1 MPLNVQDKKAIVA
14 DVGAQLAGAQTV
26 VLAEYR
32 GIPVE
37 QLTKLRASA
46 RDQGVYLRVLKNTL
60 ARRAAQGTQFE
71 PLADSMVG
79 PLIYGISAD
88 PIASAKVLQNF
99 AKTQDK
105 LVITAGLYNG
115 KLLDVAGIKSLAS
128 IPSRD
133 ELLSQLLGVM
143 LAPVSAMA
151 RVLGAVAAQ
160 KAEGAPAPV
169 AAPVVE
175 VAEVVAAPAEVVAE
189 VVAETAAPEASAEPV
204 AASPEAGTE
213 TSETPAAE

>member
-1 MPLNVQDKKAIVA
+1 VPLNVQDKKAIVA

-37 QLTKLRASA
+37 ELTKLRASA

-60 ARRAAQGTQFE
+60 ARRATQGTQFE

-99 AKTQDK
+99 AKTQDL
-105 LVITAGLYNG
+105 LVIKAGLYNG
-115 KLLDVAGIKSLAS
+115 KLLDVAGVKALAT
-128 IPSRD
+128 IPSRE
-133 ELLSQLLGVM
+133 ELLSKLLGVM
-143 LAPVSAMA
+143 KAPVSAMA

-160 KAEGAPAPV
+160 KAAGAPAPV
-169 AAPVVE
+169 AEAAAPVE
-175 VAEVVAAPAEVVAE
+175 AAPVAEAAPAAE
-189 VVAETAAPEASAEPV
+189 PAAEPAAPEATA
-204 AASPEAGTE
+204 TN
-213 TSETPAAE
+213 ETPAAE

>member
-88 PIASAKVLQNF
+88 PIASAKVLQAF
-99 AKTQDK
+99 AKTQDQ
-105 LVITAGLYNG
+105 LVIKAGLYNG
-115 KLLDVAGIKSLAS
+115 KLLDVAGVKALAT

-160 KAEGAPAPV
+160 KAAGAPAPA
-169 AAPVVE
+169 AAPVE
-175 VAEVVAAPAEVVAE
+175 AAAPAAVA
-189 VVAETAAPEASAEPV
+189 AEAAPEAAAEP
-204 AASPEAGTE
+204 AAAAPEAGTE
-213 TSETPAAE
+213 ANETPAAE

>member
-88 PIASAKVLQNF
+88 PIASAKVLQGF
-99 AKTQDK
+99 AKTQDL
-105 LVITAGLYNG
+105 LVIKAGLYNG
-115 KLLDVAGIKSLAS
+115 KMLDLAGIKALAT

-160 KAEGAPAPV
+160 KAAGAPAPV
-169 AAPVVE
+169 AEAAAPAVE
-175 VAEVVAAPAEVVAE
+175 AAAPAEVVAE
-189 VVAETAAPEASAEPV
+189 AAAPEAAAEP
-204 AASPEAGTE
+204 AAAAPEAGTE
-213 TSETPAAE
+213 ANETPAAE

>member
-1 MPLNVQDKKAIVA
+1 MPLNVEDKKAIVA

-105 LVITAGLYNG
+105 LIITAGLYNG
-115 KLLDVAGIKSLAS
+115 KLLDVAGVKSLAA
-128 IPSRD
+128 IPGRD

-143 LAPVSAMA
+143 MAPVSAMA

-160 KAEGAPAPV
+160 KATGAPAPI
-169 AAPVVE
+169 AAPV
-175 VAEVVAAPAEVVAE
+175 AEVTEAAAAPAVVAE
-189 VVAETAAPEASAEPV
+189 AAAPEASAET
-204 AASPEAGTE
+204 AAPSPEAN
-213 TSETPAAE
+213 ETPAAE

>member
-1 MPLNVQDKKAIVA
+1 MPLNVEDKKAIVA
-14 DVGAQLAGAQTV
+14 DVGAQLAAAQTV

-99 AKTQDK
+99 AKTQDQ
-105 LVITAGLYNG
+105 LVIKAGLYNG
-115 KLLDVAGIKSLAS
+115 KLLDVAGVKALAT

-160 KAEGAPAPV
+160 KAAGAPAPV
-169 AAPVVE
+169 TAPV
-175 VAEVVAAPAEVVAE
+175 AEAAAPA
-189 VVAETAAPEASAEPV
+189 AAAEASAEP
-204 AASPEAGTE
+204 AASPEAGAE
-213 TSETPAAE
+213 SSVQTPAAE

>member
-1 MPLNVQDKKAIVA
+1 VPLNVEDKKAIVA
-14 DVGAQLAGAQTV
+14 DVGAQLAAAQTV

-60 ARRAAQGTQFE
+60 ARRATQGTQFE

-88 PIASAKVLQNF
+88 PIASAKVMQNF
-99 AKTQDK
+99 AKTQEQ
-105 LVITAGLYNG
+105 LVIKAGLYNG
-115 KLLDVAGIKSLAS
+115 KLLDVAGVKALAT

-143 LAPVSAMA
+143 MAPVSAMA

-169 AAPVVE
+169 AAPVTE
-175 VAEVVAAPAEVVAE
+175 AAAPVVAA
-189 VVAETAAPEASAEPV
+189 EASAEP
-204 AASPEAGTE
+204 AANQDAGTVANV
-213 TSETPAAE
+213 ETPAAE

>member
-1 MPLNVQDKKAIVA
+1 VPLNVEDKKAIVA

-37 QLTKLRASA
+37 ELTKLRASA
-46 RDQGVYLRVLKNTL
+46 RSQGVYLRVLKNTL

-88 PIASAKVLQNF
+88 PIASAKVLQGF

-115 KLLDVAGIKSLAS
+115 KLLDVAGVKALAT

-160 KAEGAPAPV
+160 KAAGAPAPT
-169 AAPVVE
+169 AAPVAE
-175 VAEVVAAPAEVVAE
+175 VAAAPAEPVAE
-189 VVAETAAPEASAEPV
+189 AAAPEASAEPA

-213 TSETPAAE
+213 SNETPAAE

>member
-1 MPLNVQDKKAIVA
+1 VPLNVQDKKAIVA

-115 KLLDVAGIKSLAS
+115 KLLDVAGVKSLAS

-169 AAPVVE
+169 AAPVTEE
-175 VAEVVAAPAEVVAE
+175 VAPAVVEAA
-189 VVAETAAPEASAEPV
+189 TPEASAEPV

-213 TSETPAAE
+213 TNVETPAAE

>member
-115 KLLDVAGIKSLAS
+115 KLLDVAGVKALAT

-160 KAEGAPAPV
+160 KAAGAPAPV
-169 AAPVVE
+169 AAPAVE
-175 VAEVVAAPAEVVAE
+175 AAAPAVVAE
-189 VVAETAAPEASAEPV
+189 AAAPEAVAEP
-204 AASPEAGTE
+204 AAAAPEAGTE
-213 TSETPAAE
+213 AKETPAAE

>member
-1 MPLNVQDKKAIVA
+1 MPLNVEDKKAIVA
-14 DVGAQLAGAQTV
+14 DVGAQLAAAQTV

-60 ARRAAQGTQFE
+60 ARRATQGTQFE

-99 AKTQDK
+99 AKTQDQ
-105 LVITAGLYNG
+105 LVIKAGLYNG
-115 KLLDVAGIKSLAS
+115 KLLDVAGVKALAT

-169 AAPVVE
+169 AAPV
-175 VAEVVAAPAEVVAE
+175 AEAAAPA
-189 VVAETAAPEASAEPV
+189 AAPEASAEP
-204 AASPEAGTE
+204 AASPEAGAE
-213 TSETPAAE
+213 SSVQTPAAE

>member
-79 PLIYGISAD
+79 PLIYSISAD
-88 PIASAKVLQNF
+88 PIASAKVLQGF
-99 AKTQDK
+99 AKTQDL
-105 LVITAGLYNG
+105 LVIKAGLYNG
-115 KLLDVAGIKSLAS
+115 KLLDVAGVKALAT

-160 KAEGAPAPV
+160 KAAGAPAPV
-169 AAPVVE
+169 AE
-175 VAEVVAAPAEVVAE
+175 VAAPAVEAAAPAAVVAE
-189 VVAETAAPEASAEPV
+189 AAAPEAAAEP
-204 AASPEAGTE
+204 AAAVPEAGTE
-213 TSETPAAE
+213 AKEPPAAE

>member
-1 MPLNVQDKKAIVA
+1 VPLNVEDKKAIVA

-88 PIASAKVLQNF
+88 PIASAKVLQGF
-99 AKTQDK
+99 AKTQDL
-105 LVITAGLYNG
+105 LVIKAGLYNG
-115 KLLDVAGIKSLAS
+115 KLLDVAGVKALAT

-160 KAEGAPAPV
+160 KAAGAPAPV
-169 AAPVVE
+169 AAPAVE
-175 VAEVVAAPAEVVAE
+175 AAAPAAVVAE
-189 VVAETAAPEASAEPV
+189 AAAPEAVAEP
-204 AASPEAGTE
+204 AAAAPEAGTE
-213 TSETPAAE
+213 ANETPAAE

>member
-71 PLADSMVG
+71 PLANSMVG

-88 PIASAKVLQNF
+88 PIASAKVLQGF
-99 AKTQDK
+99 AKTQDL
-105 LVITAGLYNG
+105 LVIKAGLYNG
-115 KLLDVAGIKSLAS
+115 KLLDVAGVKALAT

-160 KAEGAPAPV
+160 KAAGAPAPA
-169 AAPVVE
+169 AAPV
-175 VAEVVAAPAEVVAE
+175 AEVAAPAAVVAQ
-189 VVAETAAPEASAEPV
+189 AAAPEASAEP
-204 AASPEAGTE
+204 AAAAPEAGTE
-213 TSETPAAE
+213 AKETPAAE

>member
-1 MPLNVQDKKAIVA
+1 VPLNVEDKKAIVA
-14 DVGAQLAGAQTV
+14 DVGAQLAAAQTV

-99 AKTQDK
+99 AKTQDQLIIK
-105 LVITAGLYNG
+105 AGLYNG
-115 KLLDVAGIKSLAS
+115 KLLDVAGVKALAT

-160 KAEGAPAPV
+160 KAAGAPAPV
-169 AAPVVE
+169 AE
-175 VAEVVAAPAEVVAE
+175 VAAPAVEAAAPAAVVAE
-189 VVAETAAPEASAEPV
+189 AAAPEAAAEP
-204 AASPEAGTE
+204 AAAAPEAGTE
-213 TSETPAAE
+213 AKETPAAE

>member
-1 MPLNVQDKKAIVA
+1 VPLNVQDKKAIVA

-88 PIASAKVLQNF
+88 PIASAKVLQGF
-99 AKTQDK
+99 AKTQDL
-105 LVITAGLYNG
+105 LVIKAGLYNG
-115 KLLDVAGIKSLAS
+115 KLLDVAGVKALAT

-160 KAEGAPAPV
+160 KAAGAPAPV
-169 AAPVVE
+169 AEAPAPV
-175 VAEVVAAPAEVVAE
+175 AEAAAPAAVVAE
-189 VVAETAAPEASAEPV
+189 AAAPEAVAEP
-204 AASPEAGTE
+204 AAAAPEAGTE
-213 TSETPAAE
+213 AKETPAAE

>member
-99 AKTQDK
+99 AKTQDQ
-105 LVITAGLYNG
+105 LVIKAGLYNG
-115 KLLDVAGIKSLAS
+115 KLLDVAGVKALAT

-160 KAEGAPAPV
+160 KAAGAPAPV
-169 AAPVVE
+169 AEA
-175 VAEVVAAPAEVVAE
+175 AAPAVEAAAPAAVAAE
-189 VVAETAAPEASAEPV
+189 VAPEAVAEP
-204 AASPEAGTE
+204 AAAAPEAGTE
-213 TSETPAAE
+213 ANETPAAE

>member
-1 MPLNVQDKKAIVA
+1 VPLNVEDKKAIVA
-14 DVGAQLAGAQTV
+14 DVGAQLAAAQTV

-60 ARRAAQGTQFE
+60 ARRATQGTQFE

-88 PIASAKVLQNF
+88 PIASARVLQNF
-99 AKTQDK
+99 AKTQEQ
-105 LVITAGLYNG
+105 LVIKAGLYNG
-115 KLLDVAGIKSLAS
+115 KLLDVAGVKALAT

-160 KAEGAPAPV
+160 KAAGAPAPV
-169 AAPVVE
+169 AAPV
-175 VAEVVAAPAEVVAE
+175 AEAAAPVAAA
-189 VVAETAAPEASAEPV
+189 EASAEP
-204 AASPEAGTE
+204 AASPEAGAE
-213 TSETPAAE
+213 SSVQTPAAE

>member
-1 MPLNVQDKKAIVA
+1 MPLNVEDKKAIVA
-14 DVGAQLAGAQTV
+14 DVGAQLAAAQTV

-105 LVITAGLYNG
+105 LIITAGLYNG
-115 KLLDVAGIKSLAS
+115 KLLDLAGVKSLAS

-160 KAEGAPAPV
+160 KAAGAPAPV
-169 AAPVVE
+169 AA
-175 VAEVVAAPAEVVAE
+175 APAEVVAQA
-189 VVAETAAPEASAEPV
+189 VDSEASAQS
-204 AASPEAGTE
+204 AAVSPEAGTE

>member
-1 MPLNVQDKKAIVA
+1 MPLNVEDKKAIVA
-14 DVGAQLAGAQTV
+14 DVGAQLAAAQTV

-60 ARRAAQGTQFE
+60 ARRATQGTQFE

-88 PIASAKVLQNF
+88 PIASARVLQNF
-99 AKTQDK
+99 AKTQEQ
-105 LVITAGLYNG
+105 LVIKAGLYNG
-115 KLLDVAGIKSLAS
+115 KLLDVAGVKALAT

-160 KAEGAPAPV
+160 KAAGAPAPV
-169 AAPVVE
+169 AAPV
-175 VAEVVAAPAEVVAE
+175 AEAAAPA
-189 VVAETAAPEASAEPV
+189 AAAEASAEP
-204 AASPEAGTE
+204 AASPEAGAE
-213 TSETPAAE
+213 SSVQTPAAE

>member
-1 MPLNVQDKKAIVA
+1 VPLNVEDKKAIVA

-99 AKTQDK
+99 AKTQDM
-105 LVITAGLYNG
+105 LVIKAGLYNG
-115 KLLDVAGIKSLAS
+115 KLLDVAGVKSLAS

-160 KAEGAPAPV
+160 KAAGAPAPA
-169 AAPVVE
+169 AAPV
-175 VAEVVAAPAEVVAE
+175 AEAAAPAAVA
-189 VVAETAAPEASAEPV
+189 AEAAAPEAAAEP
-204 AASPEAGTE
+204 AAAAPEAGTE
-213 TSETPAAE
+213 AKETPAAE